1 MHATVLAPGLVALF
15 LASACGAEADRA
27 VAAPGWDPRTVW
39 LAADRD
45 GNALVE
51 LDEDLFVVGVREL
64 PHPLWVR
71 THGASV
77 WVVHAPRGSPDPP
90 LSLRA
95 WSASG
100 PGPAREVGEVLGL
113 EVEPSGSVL
122 VLERAHGGGARLT
135 RHDAA
140 GGACDLAAPQG
151 AVALALGPQGAGLA
165 LGDHGWASREPAGTW
180 VVRDGLERGSVLD
193 LAPRA
198 EGGWWT
204 LLRWPGETGSLCV
217 AIDDAGSPVEVRH
230 VGSAR
235 RLSRRGG
242 RPWAWEGDGRTIHGG
257 GSQPIELSSRGTQAA
272 VGDGHGGL
280 LCAAAGA
287 ILRVDAAGAAR
298 PGQGGFAR
306 LVDLERLAGT
316 SPSRR
321 PRRRRRAGGSR
332 TCACA
337 ATAWCG

>member
-1 MHATVLAPGLVALF
+1 MQAAVGVLGFAALGVLVACGGER
-15 LASACGAEADRA
+15 SNERAC
-27 VAAPGWDPRTVW
+27 APGWDPRTAW

-71 THGASV
+71 THGAHV
-77 WVVHAPRGSPDPP
+77 WVVHAPQGSPDPP

-95 WSASG
+95 WGAAG

-122 VLERAHGGGARLT
+122 VLERARGGGARLT

-165 LGDHGWASREPAGTW
+165 LGDRGWASLGPEGTW

-204 LLRWPGETGSLCV
+204 LLRWPGEPESLCV
-217 AIDDAGSPVEVRH
+217 AIDGAGVPVEVRH

-257 GSQPIELSSRGTQAA
+257 GAQPIELSSRGSQAA
-272 VGDGHGGL
+272 VGDGDGGL

-306 LVDLERLAGT
+306 LVDLERL
-316 SPSRR
+316 SPPR
-321 PRRRRRAGGSR
+321 PLRRRRRAGGSR